1 MEAINDLANEI
12 PFLLISSLFGLWFF
26 AWILGFV
33 SAHLLR
39 SVFDMFY
46 RSVDD

>member
-1 MEAINDLANEI
+1 MNI
-12 PFLLISSLFGLWFF
+12 PYALIGSLFGLWFF
-26 AWILGFV
+26 AWVMGLL

-39 SVFDMFY
+39 SVFGVFQ